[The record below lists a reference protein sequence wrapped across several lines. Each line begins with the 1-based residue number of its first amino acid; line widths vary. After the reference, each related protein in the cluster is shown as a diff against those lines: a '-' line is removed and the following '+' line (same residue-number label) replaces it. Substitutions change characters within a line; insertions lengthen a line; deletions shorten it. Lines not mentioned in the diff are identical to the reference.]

1 MIRRPFFILVVM
13 LCASQGKTEPFSYAI
28 SESQYLWSTYFEM
41 QGIDRYIGRVVKN
54 HYNVRTVYDLYD
66 FKNAFEAQGVCQF
79 LSLGALYPWAK
90 DIDVYDERGVKIGF
104 IDGQLLTTAAAKY
117 GFYNNMDELVANAY
131 LDAQSSGF
139 TIMTPDERTIARY
152 KRNFV
157 QDDLDFWN
165 IDIYDSDE
173 VDLRLLKIFS
183 GFAIDFQEFFKE
195 DK

>member
-1 MIRRPFFILVVM
+1 MIRSILS
-13 LCASQGKTEPFSYAI
+13 LCLFLCLAEAKPLSYSI

-41 QGIDRYIGRVVKN
+41 QNKESYVGRVVKN

-66 FKNAFEAQGVCQF
+66 SKNTFEAQGICQV
-79 LSLGALYPWAK
+79 LSLGSLYPWAK
-90 DIDVYDERGVKIGF
+90 DIDVYDHQGRKIGF

-117 GFYNNMDELVANAY
+117 GFYNACDVLVANAF

-139 TIMTPDERTIARY
+139 TIMTPDERTIARL
-152 KRNFV
+152 KRNYI

-165 IDIYDSDE
+165 VDIYDGDAID
-173 VDLRLLKIFS
+173 VRLLKVFS